1 MGNLFLTGARLF
13 TGSFESSIYLLGVIG
28 GVDKNVEVVPA
39 INSNFSHHIS
49 AGLRDGSVI
58 TGQNAISHPS
68 TSPTVSDEE
77 GGGDPETPITRHRS
91 FQQEISDHDRVEDA
105 NLPGSLPMLRKQNI
119 SFAKTHTPDLPS
131 PIERIW
137 YINPYGQEILPSP
150 NPKVLQAI
158 GEASCVVFSIGSL
171 YTSIIPCLILK
182 GVGSALRDRGIK
194 VKVLILNGSNDRET
208 KDYTAKDFVR
218 AIVEACHGENNETS
232 VSGGDSIEIRAEKGV
247 KEEEWKNY
255 VTHIV
260 HLQGEG
266 TPRVEKEA
274 FKAIGIETLRIYG
287 RKNEGGEGMIYDG
300 VALRQALEVVMGKGG
315 EKGRRMSLER

>member
-1 MGNLFLTGARLF
+1 
-13 TGSFESSIYLLGVIG
+13 
-28 GVDKNVEVVPA
+28 
-39 INSNFSHHIS
+39 
-49 AGLRDGSVI
+49 VI

-68 TSPTVSDEE
+68 TSPAINNEE
-77 GGGDPETPITRHRS
+77 DGEDPETPLTRHRS

-150 NPKVLQAI
+150 NPKVLEAI
-158 GEASCVVFSIGSL
+158 KESSCVVFSIGSL

-208 KDYTAKDFVR
+208 KEYTAKDFVR
-218 AIVEACHGENNETS
+218 AIVEACHSENNNEISITRNNR
-232 VSGGDSIEIRAEKGV
+232 GDDNIEIRAAEKGV

-255 VTHIV
+255 ITYII
-260 HLQGEG
+260 HLQGDG

-274 FKAIGIETLRIYG
+274 FKAMGIETLRIYG
-287 RKNEGGEGMIYDG
+287 RRNEGGEGMVYDG
-300 VALRQALEVVMGKGG
+300 VALRQALEVVMGKGTGG